1 MDVTIA
7 TTILAGTI
15 LTGISVCV
23 ATIVILIVN
32 NLFHKYW
39 KPTGWR
45 IFPDFPEKRFA
56 TPEELDRIAP
66 EFDKSDSKIK
76 K

>member
-7 TTILAGTI
+7 ATILAGTI
-15 LTGISVCV
+15 LTGISICV

-39 KPTGWR
+39 KPTSWR
-45 IFPDFPEKRFA
+45 IFPDIPERRFA
-56 TPEELDRIAP
+56 TKEELDRIAP
-66 EFDKSDSKIK
+66 EFDKPDPKFK

>member
-7 TTILAGTI
+7 ATILAGTI
-15 LTGISVCV
+15 LTGISICIVTV
-23 ATIVILIVN
+23 VILIVN

-39 KPTGWR
+39 KPIAWR
-45 IFPDFPEKRFA
+45 IFPDFAEKRFVSE
-56 TPEELDRIAP
+56 EELDRIAP
-66 EFDKSDSKIK
+66 EFEKPDTKTK